1 MTEIIKSVGV
11 IGAGQMGVGIAHV
24 CAASG
29 LGINLVDVSDD
40 ILSKAEATIG
50 QNLARLVK
58 RGKLTEEQKT
68 LALNNLNVSSDVNA
82 VSNCDLVTIGASSQ
96 P

>member
-29 LGINLVDVSDD
+29 FGINLVDVSDD
-40 ILSKAEATIG
+40 ILSKAEATINK
-50 QNLARLVK
+50 NLTRLVK
-58 RGKLTEEQKT
+58 RGKLSEKQKT
-68 LALNNLNVSSDVNA
+68 LALNLS
-82 VSNCDLVTIGASSQ
+82 LIHI
-96 P
+96 